1 MTLGLSVVCKFSEK
15 VVICAQFL
23 KTIFIFKKKIETNKI
38 SRRKVENSQKTGRNK
53 TIKNKVLNFYIE
65 IKLEK

>member
-1 MTLGLSVVCKFSEK
+1 MTLGLSVVCTFSEK

-23 KTIFIFKKKIETNKI
+23 KTIKIFKKKIEI
-38 SRRKVENSQKTGRNK
+38 SRRKVENSKKTGRNK

>member
-1 MTLGLSVVCKFSEK
+1 MQ
-15 VVICAQFL
+15 IFL
-23 KTIFIFKKKIETNKI
+23 KSSYLCSVFKDSIYFQKKIETDKI